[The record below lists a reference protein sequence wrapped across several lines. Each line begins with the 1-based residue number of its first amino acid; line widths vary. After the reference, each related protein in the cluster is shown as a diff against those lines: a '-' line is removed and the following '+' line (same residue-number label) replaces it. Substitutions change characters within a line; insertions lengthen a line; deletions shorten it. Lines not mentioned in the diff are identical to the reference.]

1 MKREKEAQKRL
12 RRPENR
18 RQRRIQR
25 RKREIMAAAARVF
38 AEQGYANTTIREIA
52 YEVDLA
58 EGTLYNY
65 FESKRDILLGI
76 INDTDTLM
84 ETILLE
90 GEDWKDREAFV
101 QVVERGLDISEEQIP
116 FLRTLF
122 SEAWVDDDILQDFA
136 DRQLERIYRRL
147 TAYIANRI
155 EAGVFRDVNPALA
168 AQLILGMFGS
178 LLLPALR
185 GVAPLPAPG
194 ERRALAEQMVD
205 ILLNGIQS
213 PEN

>member
-1 MKREKEAQKRL
+1 MNGEGAG
-12 RRPENR
+12 RPESR

-25 RKREIMAAAARVF
+25 RKREILAAAARVF

-52 YEVDLA
+52 YQADLA

-65 FESKRDILLGI
+65 FGSKREILLGI
-76 INDTDTLM
+76 VNDTDALM
-84 ETILLE
+84 ETVLLGGE
-90 GEDWKDREAFV
+90 GLEDREAFV

-122 SEAWVDDDILQDFA
+122 SEAWVDDEILQDFV
-136 DRQLERIYRRL
+136 DSQLERIYRRL
-147 TAYIANRI
+147 TTYITDRI
-155 EAGVFRDVNPALA
+155 EAGVFRDVDPALA

-178 LLLPALR
+178 LILPALR
-185 GVAPLPAPG
+185 GVASLPAPRG
-194 ERRALAEQMVD
+194 RRALAEQLVD
-205 ILLNGIQS
+205 LLLKGIQA